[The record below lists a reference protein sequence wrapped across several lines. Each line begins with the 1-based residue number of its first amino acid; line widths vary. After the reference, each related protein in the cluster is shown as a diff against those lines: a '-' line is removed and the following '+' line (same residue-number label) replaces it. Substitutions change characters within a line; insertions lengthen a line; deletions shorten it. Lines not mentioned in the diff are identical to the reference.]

1 MWWWWLLTWTSV
13 TQSAKNGM
21 WAAGVAAAAVCTVG
35 AIGTTHLEGEV
46 DAAQLPAR
54 TAAPTSPL
62 FEPQTTWK
70 EYKDTMKIFTGN
82 SNRQLAGE
90 IAALLGRKVGKMK
103 VGRFA
108 DGEVNVQ
115 VYETVRGKDIYI
127 VQPTCKPV
135 NESLMELFL
144 MVSTMRRASAR
155 KITCVI
161 PYYGYARQDRK
172 VCWPSRV
179 VVRAC
184 GCLRGCELT
193 AMVAPQMTARVP
205 ISAADVARLLEAMG
219 ADRVRANAVCRQ
231 CRGVQQVADP
241 VSRICAGSGRRC
253 GPPLRP
259 DPGLLRP
266 SCSSGQ
272 PGCGRDRGQVLRA
285 KEPARPGRGV
295 PRRRRRVPRQEVR
308 RRVRWACSKRC
319 LLAL

>member
-1 MWWWWLLTWTSV
+1 
-13 TQSAKNGM
+13 M

-179 VVRAC
+179 CRTSVRLSAW
-184 GCLRGCELT
+184 LR
-193 AMVAPQMTARVP
+193 AHVAP
-205 ISAADVARLLEAMG
+205 ADDG
-219 ADRVRANAVCRQ
+219 ARANL
-231 CRGVQQVADP
+231 
-241 VSRICAGSGRRC
+241 SRRC
-253 GPPLRP
+253 RP
-259 DPGLLRP
+259 FVGGDGCR
-266 SCSSGQ
+266 SCTCK
-272 PGCGRDRGQVLRA
+272 CGVSAVPWRA
-285 KEPARPGRGV
+285 AVG
-295 PRRRRRVPRQEVR
+295 
-308 RRVRWACSKRC
+308 
-319 LLAL
+319 

>member
-1 MWWWWLLTWTSV
+1 
-13 TQSAKNGM
+13 M

-46 DAAQLPAR
+46 DAAQLLAR

-179 VVRAC
+179 VARAC
-184 GCLRGCELT
+184 ACLLGSELT
-193 AMVAPQMTARVP
+193 
-205 ISAADVARLLEAMG
+205 
-219 ADRVRANAVCRQ
+219 
-231 CRGVQQVADP
+231 P
-241 VSRICAGSGRRC
+241 VHLGC
-253 GPPLRP
+253 PLR
-259 DPGLLRP
+259 
-266 SCSSGQ
+266 
-272 PGCGRDRGQVLRA
+272 
-285 KEPARPGRGV
+285 
-295 PRRRRRVPRQEVR
+295 
-308 RRVRWACSKRC
+308 
-319 LLAL
+319 

>member
-179 VVRAC
+179 VARAC
-184 GCLRGCELT
+184 ACLRGCELT

-219 ADRVRANAVCRQ
+219 ADRVRAMRCV
-231 CRGVQQVADP
+231 
-241 VSRICAGSGRRC
+241 GSAAAC
-253 GPPLRP
+253 N
-259 DPGLLRP
+259 
-266 SCSSGQ
+266 
-272 PGCGRDRGQVLRA
+272 
-285 KEPARPGRGV
+285 
-295 PRRRRRVPRQEVR
+295 
-308 RRVRWACSKRC
+308 RW
-319 LLAL
+319 LTL